1 MGISTEN
8 FNKNPKGTLEK
19 LENNL
24 ERIFKEYT
32 FLEKKIHKHIYI
44 YTKESKNHWESP
56 KEFTSNLK
64 VLN

>member
-44 YTKESKNHWESP
+44 YQRITEKVQKNLLVISKS
-56 KEFTSNLK
+56 
-64 VLN
+64 

>member
-44 YTKESKNHWESP
+44 YQRITEKVQQNLLVISKS
-56 KEFTSNLK
+56 
-64 VLN
+64 

>member
-44 YTKESKNHWESP
+44 YQRIKESLRKS
-56 KEFTSNLK
+56 KRIY
-64 VLN
+64 